1 LTLLLLKVY
10 EQQLTDLSN
19 FYSLDVKYFRI
30 YQPEV
35 NNSPCTKL
43 TRILM
48 IASCLIPVQKTW
60 HGGEKKLNISVH
72 RTKGTKTLPSE
83 LFQRIYETFS
93 NKNLTILRLGY

>member
-1 LTLLLLKVY
+1 LLLLKGY

-19 FYSLDVKYFRI
+19 FYSLDIKYFRVF
-30 YQPEV
+30 QPVV

-60 HGGEKKLNISVH
+60 QAGEKNLNISVQGKK
-72 RTKGTKTLPSE
+72 RTKTLPSE
-83 LFQRIYETFS
+83 LFQRIYETVS